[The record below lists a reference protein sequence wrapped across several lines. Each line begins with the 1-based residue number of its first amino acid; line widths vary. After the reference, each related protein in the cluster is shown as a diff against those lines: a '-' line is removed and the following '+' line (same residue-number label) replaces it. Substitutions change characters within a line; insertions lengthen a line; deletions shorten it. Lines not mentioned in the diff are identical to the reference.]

1 MFNIHWIYLLT
12 SIRSFPRPQICEK
25 LGYIAVNNFDAFPQL
40 LYGVN
45 DGAKKQRQGARGLPK
60 GAILHQ
66 EGVTQTWPGRLGQGR
81 GLCPAAQLA
90 NLHFLSQPLTQ
101 RGAPSHS

>member
-1 MFNIHWIYLLT
+1 MLLI
-12 SIRSFPRPQICEK
+12 SEK
-25 LGYIAVNNFDAFPQL
+25 KIFTETWFYSSEQFLRLPSVGPKL

-60 GAILHQ
+60 GAILHH
-66 EGVTQTWPGRLGQGR
+66 EGVTQTWPGRFGQGR